1 MAKKKSTGLAAA
13 VCVLLVLVIAVFILV
28 KKDTIITNLKETNF
42 FGRVFGKTPEFV
54 ENHESKKDKND
65 VIEDEEI
72 TIKVETVEKPEPVA
86 QPKPKDDKKE
96 QKTEA
101 KPENKETK
109 PQPKPEEKKETKKD
123 AGKKEEPKKTTTTVT
138 YSDVQLC
145 FIEIDADGSLNRKI
159 VKRSVPKND
168 SPLTN
173 AINLLLA
180 GPDTSKAG
188 EKNCVSL
195 IPPGSKLLSAKVSNG
210 VAYLSFNEAFE
221 MNPDGVEGSIGQLM
235 QIVYTATSYSTV
247 NSVQFLIEGQKKT
260 FLGSE
265 GQRIDAPLSRSSF

>member
-109 PQPKPEEKKETKKD
+109 PQPKP
-123 AGKKEEPKKTTTTVT
+123 
-138 YSDVQLC
+138 
-145 FIEIDADGSLNRKI
+145 
-159 VKRSVPKND
+159 
-168 SPLTN
+168 
-173 AINLLLA
+173 
-180 GPDTSKAG
+180 
-188 EKNCVSL
+188 
-195 IPPGSKLLSAKVSNG
+195 
-210 VAYLSFNEAFE
+210 
-221 MNPDGVEGSIGQLM
+221 
-235 QIVYTATSYSTV
+235 
-247 NSVQFLIEGQKKT
+247 
-260 FLGSE
+260 
-265 GQRIDAPLSRSSF
+265 